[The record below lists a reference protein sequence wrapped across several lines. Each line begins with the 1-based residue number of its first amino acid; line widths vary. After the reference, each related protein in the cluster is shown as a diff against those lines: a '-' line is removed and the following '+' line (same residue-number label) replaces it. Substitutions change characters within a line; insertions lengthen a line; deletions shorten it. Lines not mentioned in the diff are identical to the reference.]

1 VGRRPVAALTR
12 LLLLPLTAGACA
24 TTTTVETRSGNVYEA
39 HTVGGS
45 PGSVYL
51 ASKVDGRF
59 SVRREDV
66 ADVDYPGNVQILGGL
81 ALSAFGGWRLVSGD
95 TRCAGFS
102 DIGYCTVNV
111 VPAIAGLL
119 IALWGTYVYV
129 RASRAFEDRSKP
141 EPDPV
146 MKPRPQQGPF
156 PGWRK
161 PDPFADPRP

>member
-1 VGRRPVAALTR
+1 MGRRPVAALTR
-12 LLLLPLTAGACA
+12 LLLLPLAVGACG

-51 ASKVDGRF
+51 ASKANGRF

-66 ADVDYPGNVQILGGL
+66 ADVDFPGNDQILAGL
-81 ALSAFGGWRLVSGD
+81 ALGAFGGWRLVSGD
-95 TRCAGFS
+95 THCSGFGDS
-102 DIGYCTVNV
+102 GNCIVNV
-111 VPAIAGLL
+111 VPSIAGLL

-129 RASRAFEDRSKP
+129 RASRAFDDRSKP

-146 MKPRPQQGPF
+146 MKLRPPGGPF

>member
-1 VGRRPVAALTR
+1 VGRRSVAVLTR
-12 LLLLPLTAGACA
+12 LLLLPLAVGACA
-24 TTTTVETRSGNVYEA
+24 TTTTVETRGGTVYEA
-39 HTVGGS
+39 HVMGGS

-51 ASKVDGRF
+51 STKANGRF

-81 ALSAFGGWRLVSGD
+81 ALGAFGGWRLLSGD
-95 TRCAGFS
+95 TQCSGFG
-102 DIGYCTVNV
+102 DIGNCMVNV

-129 RASRAFEDRSKP
+129 RASRAFDDRSKP

-146 MKPRPQQGPF
+146 MKQRPPGGPL

>member
-1 VGRRPVAALTR
+1 MGRRPVAALTR
-12 LLLLPLTAGACA
+12 LLLLPLVVGACA

-51 ASKVDGRF
+51 ANKSLGRF

-66 ADVDYPGNVQILGGL
+66 ADVDFPGNVQILGGL

-95 TRCAGFS
+95 TQCSGFG
-102 DIGYCTVNV
+102 DIGNCMVNV
-111 VPAIAGLL
+111 VPSIAGLL

-129 RASRAFEDRSKP
+129 RARSAFEDRAKP
-141 EPDPV
+141 EPDQV
-146 MKPRPQQGPF
+146 MKPRPAGGPF